1 MVQNHLLENSRAIN
15 KLQDIVERTSND
27 VKILVKH
34 FQMVQSQIDQLTKV
48 QKDLLVNAA
57 REKKHVKYAQEEVLP
72 LKTPY
77 ILKDIL
83 RGSSKI
89 LSALQVMIFLPRRRR
104 RSIKQLQNPMK
115 QVKILIVFLFLM
127 LKLHQVMLSIKKKL
141 KRNQK
146 SLIRM
151 QSTPKKTSLP
161 TSMVKRENLGCR
173 NQCLF
178 LVRNTN
184 PRKKNTTTGFMNG

>member
-1 MVQNHLLENSRAIN
+1 MPHEKN
-15 KLQDIVERTSND
+15 KR
-27 VKILVKH
+27 
-34 FQMVQSQIDQLTKV
+34 
-48 QKDLLVNAA
+48 
-57 REKKHVKYAQEEVLP
+57 VKYAQEEVLP

-77 ILKDIL
+77 ILKDTL

-89 LSALQVMIFLPRRRR
+89 LNTLQVMIFLPRRRR
-104 RSIKQLQNPMK
+104 RGIKQLQNPLK
-115 QVKILIVFLFLM
+115 QVKILIVFLFLT
-127 LKLHQVMLSIKKKL
+127 LKLNQVMLPIKKKL

-146 SLIRM
+146 ILIRM

-161 TSMVKRENLGCR
+161 TSMVKKESLGYR

-184 PRKKNTTTGFMNG
+184 PRKKNTITGFVNG